1 MCMKYL
7 TRLIKFATEKWPF
20 QYHPLCKSLKLT
32 HLMFADD
39 LLLFCKGNAHSV
51 MLLMRA
57 FSSFSDATGL
67 NMNNTKSEIFFNG
80 MDEVLQE
87 DIKRV
92 TGFCEGQMPF
102 RYLGVPIQS
111 VGGSTKKECNSL
123 TEKMVGRIRSLGAKK
138 LSYAG
143 RLTLINSVLNTLY
156 SYWASMFIIPKSV
169 IKRIE
174 AICRNYLW
182 DDRLWIRWI
191 NQVYIKQQQWH
202 TYKPPATA
210 PWSWK
215 NVCKVKEL
223 LKDGFTDDTWTAQTH
238 GYSIRGGYYWLVM
251 PHPILDWTKMVWNSW
266 NTPKHSMI
274 TWITLHGGLNIK
286 DKFSRIRGKLESW
299 LGRPMPNVNDMVAG
313 NTGSIQWKIM
323 AVVMNAYCYN
333 VWLQRNNARINN
345 FITRPEIVA
354 KRIEEEAM
362 RRIKFKAG
370 PSTDQASLAMLRS
383 VGLQ

>member
-1 MCMKYL
+1 
-7 TRLIKFATEKWPF
+7 
-20 QYHPLCKSLKLT
+20 
-32 HLMFADD
+32 MFADD

-102 RYLGVPIQS
+102 RYLGVPIQA
-111 VGGSTKKECNSL
+111 GRLTKKECNSL
-123 TEKMVGRIRSLGAKK
+123 TEKMVGRIRSLEAKK

-182 DDRLWIRWI
+182 DDSLEYHRVPLVAWDKVTLPKPEGGLGIKKAELWNVAPIGKLVNWVYSKADRLWIRWI
-191 NQVYIKQQQWH
+191 NQ
-202 TYKPPATA
+202 
-210 PWSWK
+210 K

-238 GYSIRGGYYWLVM
+238 GYSIRGGYDWLVM
-251 PHPILDWTKMVWNSW
+251 PHPILDWTKLVWNSW

-286 DKFSRIRGKLESW
+286 DKLFRIGCSNDNHCCCCDSMPETHEHLFIYCPYSSRIRGKLESW
-299 LGRPMPNVNDMVAG
+299 LGRPMPNVNDMVAD

-323 AVVMNAYCYN
+323 AVVMNASRYN
-333 VWLQRNNARINN
+333 VRVSR
-345 FITRPEIVA
+345 EI
-354 KRIEEEAM
+354 M
-362 RRIKFKAG
+362 QG
-370 PSTDQASLAMLRS
+370 
-383 VGLQ
+383 